1 MLSRSPLI
9 ILKRNLPKLIQSTPQ
24 TPILTFSRIHIHTLH
39 TQNVSNDLIN
49 NRISMLQIP
58 LRHISKIKKVVF
70 YSNPDNANQI
80 PVKKHERRN
89 EAIQKKIK

>member
-1 MLSRSPLI
+1 
-9 ILKRNLPKLIQSTPQ
+9 
-24 TPILTFSRIHIHTLH
+24 
-39 TQNVSNDLIN
+39 
-49 NRISMLQIP
+49 MLQIP

-70 YSNPDNANQI
+70 YSNPDKANQI